1 MHMKLIKSKEF
12 QYIHVCSHQTVLLD
26 LYQPHFSHVT
36 FIYLSILHMLSM
48 RTNSNRGSEQMT
60 LSCDCCVNLTYVELK
75 RVIFSTSRIPVL
87 FTNGVAQGDVNESLY
102 LHVFFFS

>member
-1 MHMKLIKSKEF
+1 
-12 QYIHVCSHQTVLLD
+12 
-26 LYQPHFSHVT
+26 
-36 FIYLSILHMLSM
+36 MLSM

-75 RVIFSTSRIPVL
+75 RVIFSTSPIPDL

-102 LHVFFFS
+102 VHVFFFLESVCKCAT